1 MVDCHEILICKIHEK
16 VLSGGPTQNPFC
28 TFCIFFGYNDRGV
41 RLDQSFHGDVFFLGV
56 AIKEV
61 PDTEKIKNETSKIFL
76 GFGESVIQRFYE
88 T

>member
-1 MVDCHEILICKIHEK
+1 M
-16 VLSGGPTQNPFC
+16 
-28 TFCIFFGYNDRGV
+28 
-41 RLDQSFHGDVFFLGV
+41 DQSFHGNVFFLGV

-76 GFGESVIQRFYE
+76 GFGESVVQRFYE